1 MFIFFFI
8 FGDQEEIFLEL
19 ANRHG
24 DAESIE
30 AAGELAKIMRGLK
43 GDSAVN
49 NEIGNMK
56 GSICIN
62 PEVMELSELGLD
74 FNAMF
79 KERELRGELRGERK
93 GEILGRIGSAINLIR
108 MDFPREVIAE
118 AEGLP
123 LSFVEGL
130 NAFSSAGGAYDT
142 YMLGLFGEALGI
154 LNGGGGM
161 DEACV
166 RTGLSRALVER
177 LKDSPGAPGEG
188 EEFEE
193 CKKIAW
199 E

>member
-1 MFIFFFI
+1 
-8 FGDQEEIFLEL
+8 
-19 ANRHG
+19 
-24 DAESIE
+24 
-30 AAGELAKIMRGLK
+30 
-43 GDSAVN
+43 
-49 NEIGNMK
+49 
-56 GSICIN
+56 
-62 PEVMELSELGLD
+62 
-74 FNAMF
+74 
-79 KERELRGELRGERK
+79 RGERK

-130 NAFSSAGGAYDT
+130 TAFSSAGGSYDT
-142 YMLGLFGEALGI
+142 YMRGLFGEALGI
-154 LNGGGGM
+154 LKGGGGM

-177 LKDSPGAPGEG
+177 LHGSPCIPGDG